1 MARNKWFVG
10 WILLSTLIVVGCQSQ
25 TDPQSEI
32 DSNSEA
38 TEENVLASEW
48 PDEVWTEDTMA
59 WRERR
64 REVLVA
70 PDGYLSLAA
79 LDFYEPGQWSVG
91 SGDSVTVAMPT
102 GPDQWGQLVLGE
114 FTEDSATPEAWFVPA
129 EEAGVVIEYPHP
141 NQDNPPLPGAVRLAV
156 AGGEDEASRVGA
168 GAAHFYL
175 AIRKGDWAVRVRDPN
190 STARR
195 NFVGLDYYP
204 LNREFQVVGQF
215 EPHPE
220 GTTIP
225 TGTVLGEILD
235 EPNPGR
241 VVFELGGETFA
252 LEAIAAASGDR
263 FFFILAD
270 RTSGKDTYGLGRFL
284 YSRLPDEA
292 GQVVLDFN
300 RTYNPPCAFNA
311 FTTCPLPPPENRIDF
326 PIEAGELTYRGEVGQ
341 DPDQLPVN

>member
-1 MARNKWFVG
+1 MARISMHWLAL
-10 WILLSTLIVVGCQSQ
+10 ISLALLSVLVGCQSQ
-25 TDPQSEI
+25 TGPDGIDADNVSE
-32 DSNSEA
+32 
-38 TEENVLASEW
+38 LASEW
-48 PDEVWTEDTMA
+48 TDAAWAEDTMT

-64 REVLVA
+64 RQALLR

-79 LDFYEPGQWSVG
+79 LDFYEPGQWLVG
-91 SGDSVTVAMPT
+91 SGDAVTVSVPM
-102 GPDQWGQLVLGE
+102 GPEQWGQLVLG
-114 FTEDSATPEAWFVPA
+114 DPVANNQAAEAWFEPA
-129 EEAGVVIEYPHP
+129 SGSDVVIEYPHP
-141 NQDNPPLPGAVRLAV
+141 NQNNPPLPNAVRLAI
-156 AGGEDEASRVGA
+156 AGGDFEPSRVGA
-168 GAAHFYL
+168 GNAHFYV

-190 STARR
+190 SSARQ

-204 LNREFQVVGQF
+204 LNRDFQVVGQF
-215 EPHPE
+215 EAHPE

-241 VVFELGGETFA
+241 VVFELGGEAFS
-252 LEAIAAASGDR
+252 LEAIAAASGDQ

-284 YSRLPDEA
+284 YSSLPNEA
-292 GQVVLDFN
+292 GRVVLDFN

-326 PIEAGELTYRGEVGQ
+326 PIEAGELTYRGVAGQ
-341 DPDQLPVN
+341 DPDQLPLN